1 MIAIGTAGWSLPR
14 AAASEF
20 PGEGSHLERYA
31 RVLQVTE
38 INSSFH
44 RPHARKVY
52 ERWAAST
59 PPPFRFA
66 VKLPRA
72 ITHDAKLRRARVLL
86 EEFLEQAGGLGEK
99 LGPLLVQLPPSLEFD
114 ARVAR
119 SFFDTLRVRHAGA
132 VVCEPRHPTWF
143 EARATD
149 LLVDHRV
156 GRVATDPSPVAEALH
171 PGGWLRGTRRKPAVV
186 YYRLH
191 GSPRKYWS
199 RYPAERLRVW
209 ADDLA
214 RHAVSADVWCIFDNT
229 ASGAAIENALEMS
242 ALLRARTI

>member
-14 AAASEF
+14 AAASAF

-31 RVLQVTE
+31 RGLPVAE

-59 PPPFRFA
+59 PASFRFA
-66 VKLPRA
+66 VKLPRT
-72 ITHDAKLRRARVLL
+72 ITHDAKLRRSRVPL
-86 EEFLEQAGGLGEK
+86 EQFLEQAGGLGAK
-99 LGPLLVQLPPSLEFD
+99 LGPLLVQLPPSLEFN

-119 SFFDTLRVRHAGA
+119 SFFETLRARHAGP

-143 EARATD
+143 APRAAD
-149 LLVDHRV
+149 LLVDYRV
-156 GRVATDPSPVAEALH
+156 SRVATDPSRIPEALH
-171 PGGWLRGTRRKPAVV
+171 PGGWLRGTRREHAVV

-199 RYPAERLRVW
+199 RYPIEPLRAW
-209 ADDLA
+209 ADDLV
-214 RHAVSADVWCIFDNT
+214 RHAASADVWCIFDNT

-242 ALLRARTI
+242 DLVRRQR